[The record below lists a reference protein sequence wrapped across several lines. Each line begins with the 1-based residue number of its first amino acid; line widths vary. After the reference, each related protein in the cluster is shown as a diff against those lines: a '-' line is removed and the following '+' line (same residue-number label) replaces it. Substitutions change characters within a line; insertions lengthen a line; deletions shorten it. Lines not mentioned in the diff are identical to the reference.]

1 MDGNRADLK
10 TYQAYSMAHALA
22 AVKRD
27 LGPDAVILNTRSYK
41 RGGILG
47 IGSRTVFELTA
58 SPGGTGEDF
67 PSPPRPRRATSGA
80 AARAY
85 AATATTSNDDAPTDF
100 DKLKTRRLA
109 QALQEHYERKQRT
122 SEPASVSAPEPVPAS
137 VPASASVPVPVP
149 VPDAPASVPVP
160 VPGPNPPGVA
170 RRFLLT
176 PVAAAAANE
185 VATATA
191 ERRSVQPP
199 HDLAPR
205 HSVAPAVAPAPS
217 REPVLAGAGDVH
229 DELVAIK
236 HLVGTVLQRQTP
248 GRSRIS
254 AAAMPQAL
262 FEMYLKLVGQEM
274 SEELADQIVDA
285 VRGELDEPELDD
297 AERVRGAVR
306 RHLAAYV
313 PVAAEAVP
321 ERSDDGRPLTVALVG
336 PTGVGK
342 TTTLAKLAAS
352 FKLRHGKKVGLV
364 TADTYRIAAVDQLR
378 TYADIIGLPLEVV
391 LTPDEMSRAVE
402 SLGDCDVILID
413 TAGRSQNDASRLE
426 ELGAFI
432 EAAAPHEVHL
442 VLSSTA
448 GERVLLREAEAFGAV
463 GVDKVVL
470 TKLDEAVSFGM
481 LVDVVRRI
489 GKELSFMTNGQEV
502 PDHIEVVQR
511 DRFAGLVLGET
522 LPS

>member
-58 SPGGTGEDF
+58 TVGAAPANRLF
-67 PSPPRPRRATSGA
+67 PSSARPRRAASGA

-85 AATATTSNDDAPTDF
+85 AATTTTDDTAPTDF
-100 DKLKTRRLA
+100 ERLKTRRLA
-109 QALQEHYERKQRT
+109 QALQVQHERRQQAA
-122 SEPASVSAPEPVPAS
+122 PAPAAVPTITAPADPA
-137 VPASASVPVPVP
+137 PVPVAT
-149 VPDAPASVPVP
+149 VPPAEAAEKTD
-160 VPGPNPPGVA
+160 VA

-176 PVAAAAANE
+176 PVAAAAATNE

-191 ERRSVQPP
+191 ERRAITAPITAPP
-199 HDLAPR
+199 VRPSDLASR
-205 HSVAPAVAPAPS
+205 IPAGPV
-217 REPVLAGAGDVH
+217 REPVLAGGADVH
-229 DELVAIK
+229 DELIAIRQM
-236 HLVGTVLQRQTP
+236 VGTVLQNHVPTR
-248 GRSRIS
+248 GRSS
-254 AAAMPQAL
+254 AAMMPQAL

-274 SEELADQIVDA
+274 SEEMADQIVDA
-285 VRGELDEPELDD
+285 VRAELDD
-297 AERVRGAVR
+297 DALEDSERVRAAVR
-306 RHLAAYV
+306 RHLADLV
-313 PVAAEAVP
+313 LVADEAIP
-321 ERSDDGRPLTVALVG
+321 ERSGDGRPLTVALVG

-342 TTTLAKLAAS
+342 TTTLAKLAAT
-352 FKLRHGKKVGLV
+352 FKLRHGRKVGLV

-378 TYADIIGLPLEVV
+378 TYADIIGLPLSVA
-391 LTPDEMSRAVE
+391 LTPEEMGRAVE
-402 SLGDCDVILID
+402 SLADCDVILID
-413 TAGRSQNDASRLE
+413 TAGRSQNDENRLE

-432 EAAAPHEVHL
+432 EVADPHEVHL

-502 PDHIEVVQR
+502 PDHIEVVR
-511 DRFAGLVLGET
+511 GDRFAGLVLGET
-522 LPS
+522 SPQ